1 MAEFDSGRSSEAVED
16 FSRALE
22 LTPDDHGALLHRG
35 IVLLQL
41 KRNEEAVRDLRDAL
55 KNHPDCDEAF
65 YHLAIAYVQLGDREA
80 ALDALQKAIDIHPPR
95 RTEAQKAQEFDALRS
110 EPRFKAVVAGKR
122 RRG

>member
-1 MAEFDSGRSSEAVED
+1 
-16 FSRALE
+16 
-22 LTPDDHGALLHRG
+22 
-35 IVLLQL
+35 VLQKL

-65 YHLAIAYVQLGDREA
+65 YHLAISYVQLGDREA

-95 RTEAQKAQEFDALRS
+95 RTDAQKAQEFESLRS